1 MLIRLYE
8 GDREALRPLFR
19 LADDSESQINAYIS
33 VGEVLV
39 AVHSGQI
46 VGHLQLVAMEAW
58 AFELKSMA
66 VIESRQGTGI
76 GRALVEA
83 AIQHCQH
90 RAGLRL
96 LVATAAADIGN
107 LRFYQRQGFR
117 MLRIERDVFS
127 ATTGYSEGIT
137 IDGIPLRDRV
147 WLDQNLPARIKPDP
161 VEAAIPSGDGDPKTL
176 ESDVLRP

>member
-1 MLIRLYE
+1 MLIRRYE
-8 GDREALRPLFR
+8 GDREALRALFR
-19 LADDSESQINAYIS
+19 LADDSEPQIEAYLG

-39 AVHSGQI
+39 ADDGGQI
-46 VGHLQLVAMEAW
+46 VGHLQLVATEKW

-66 VIESRQGTGI
+66 VIENRQGTGI

-90 RAGLRL
+90 RAGTRL

-117 MLRIERDVFS
+117 MQRIERDAFGTK
-127 ATTGYSEGIT
+127 AGYPEGIT

-147 WLDQNLPARIKPDP
+147 WLDQNLPARIRPDN
-161 VEAAIPSGDGDPKTL
+161 L
-176 ESDVLRP
+176 